1 MPYVVDRVVHDAD
14 AHVFE
19 PPGWLD
25 SYLSED
31 ERTRLARY
39 LYLSPHTTADV
50 ERQRSGYDDPD
61 FVARNEDDITL
72 RKNFAALGAFE
83 RDERTEALDHL
94 GVASQLV
101 FTTAGL
107 RMLNAGESQPDPTV
121 AAALS
126 RAHNRAMSEFCSVD
140 RRLLPALYVP
150 FHDLD
155 QAAVMAEEVIDEG
168 AAAIMIPSACP
179 RNHGPTHVGLDAV
192 WAQAEEAGIPVVFH
206 VGGGTG
212 INPTYAKN
220 GLPPVKDFAG
230 GDDNFTSV
238 SYMAIPEAPMLT
250 IATMIFDGVLDR
262 FPNLKVGVIEM
273 GASWVPGWMQS
284 MDSSAHAFAKNE
296 ERLQNLSMRPS
307 DFVKRQVRVTPYP
320 HEPAGW
326 IINLTGPDVCL
337 FSSDYPHIEGGRN
350 PLKRFESSLD
360 DNDVDEAGREGFYRS
375 NFEDLM
381 GSALVSAGVGA

>member
-1 MPYVVDRVVHDAD
+1 MPYVADRIVHDAD

-25 SYLSED
+25 PFLSD
-31 ERTRLARY
+31 EERQRLERY
-39 LYLSPHTTADV
+39 LYLGPHTMADV
-50 ERQRSGYDDPD
+50 ERARSHYEDPEY
-61 FVARNEDDITL
+61 VARNEAEITL

-83 RDERTEALDHL
+83 REERPAAIDHL
-94 GVASQLV
+94 GVASQLM

-107 RMLNAGESQPDPTV
+107 RMLAAAEAQPDPEV
-121 AAALS
+121 AATLA
-126 RAHNRAMSEFCSVD
+126 RAHNRAMSSFCSID
-140 RRLLPALYVP
+140 KRLLAALYVP
-150 FHDLD
+150 FHTLD
-155 QAAVMAEEVIDEG
+155 QAASMATEAIDDG
-168 AAAIMIPSACP
+168 AAALMIPSACP
-179 RNHGPTHVGLDAV
+179 ANHGPTHIGLDPV

-262 FPNLKVGVIEM
+262 FPNLKIGVIEM

-296 ERLQNLSMRPS
+296 ERLQKLSMRPS
-307 DFVKRQVRVTPYP
+307 EFVQRQVRVTPYP

-326 IINLTGPDVCL
+326 IINLTGPDVCM

-350 PLKRFESSLD
+350 PLKRFETSLD
-360 DNDVDEAGREGFYRS
+360 DNGVDADGRERFYRL

-381 GSALVSAGVGA
+381 GSALVMAGV